1 MYTDLY
7 TDTHTDT
14 DKDREMDLDMDDYRI
29 GEAFKEI
36 IEGDTKTLVYKA
48 ENKSATKKV

>member
-29 GEAFKEI
+29 GEAFKVI
-36 IEGDTKTLVYKA
+36 IESNT
-48 ENKSATKKV
+48 